1 MSVAVRELQKLL
13 NNNGAHIVVDG
24 DLGRYTKAAIE
35 DLDIPRYLKIAMGEI
50 GTKEIKGS
58 AAHNKRVLEY
68 HSISGGF
75 STDEV
80 PWCASFVNWVMLQ
93 SGVQKTANYPAR
105 AKSWGDFGVAIQFP
119 KVGAIAVKTR
129 IGGGHVGFVVAVR
142 GNSLYLLGGNQSDE
156 VNIRRYRVQDF
167 VTFRMPRDEQHNRYT
182 NLIMS
187 ARIALNSKEA

>member
-13 NNNGAHIVVDG
+13 NNNGAALAVDG
-24 DLGRYTKAAIE
+24 MLGKKTKAAIE
-35 DLDIPRYLKIAMGEI
+35 DLDIPLYLKIAMGEV

-58 AAHNKRVLEY
+58 AHNKRVLEY
-68 HSISGGF
+68 HSVSGGF
-75 STDEV
+75 GEDEV
-80 PWCASFVNWVMLQ
+80 PWCASFVNWVMLR
-93 SGVQKTANYPAR
+93 SGETKTVSYPAR
-105 AKSWGDFGVAIQFP
+105 AKSWGDYGIGIHSP
-119 KVGAIAVKTR
+119 RVGAIAVKTR

-167 VTFRMPRDEQHNRYT
+167 VTFRVPRDEQHNRYT

-187 ARIALNSKEA
+187 ARIALNTKEA